1 MFPCRFDTRKLYWSE
16 TWSWKIFFFLLISHS
31 FVYIKNTVRGPN
43 LVQQL
48 VTSGPAGV
56 HQSIKEFNFCVK
68 TDKWGDIFPTKTK
81 TTIIYTVYIYIYP
94 WGIRFFTGQQRKITE
109 HWCWR
114 TAPHCPLSS
123 AQIFWWG
130 LSTYYNIK
138 NRISLIK
145 IIKKHHNHWA
155 EIITDTP
162 MTEHLY
168 VYGLNI
174 SFYSGAFSQSQVLYC
189 ILV

>member
-1 MFPCRFDTRKLYWSE
+1 MSDLNAAQLFTDE
-16 TWSWKIFFFLLISHS
+16 TPSRAFFSSALCLETNGCFLVVLTQGNFIEVKRDHGKSFFFLLISHS

-109 HWCWR
+109 HWC
-114 TAPHCPLSS
+114 
-123 AQIFWWG
+123 
-130 LSTYYNIK
+130 
-138 NRISLIK
+138 
-145 IIKKHHNHWA
+145 
-155 EIITDTP
+155 
-162 MTEHLY
+162 
-168 VYGLNI
+168 
-174 SFYSGAFSQSQVLYC
+174 
-189 ILV
+189 